1 MKIQKFFSLITC
13 IVFLGVVESCSQ
25 PSQSR
30 ELPAED
36 FAAALKREDVQILDV
51 RTSTEFGSFRLKDAL
66 HADWFQ
72 KQEYAERTR
81 HLDKKKPVY
90 VYCLTGIRSRQAA
103 AELSSRGFEA
113 YNLTGGLNVYRR
125 QGYEVEINEKVRQIT
140 LEDYKNLIPEK
151 GYALVDFGAKW
162 CPPCKVLEPR
172 LDALAKKHQ
181 DLFYLVKVDGGTQTD
196 ILKPL
201 NVQSF
206 PTLLVYKDG
215 REIWR
220 KEGLPDDQEI
230 LSQMQ

>member
-1 MKIQKFFSLITC
+1 MQLKKLLA
-13 IVFLGVVESCSQ
+13 IVTALLLVATLESCSQ
-25 PSQSR
+25 PSQIR
-30 ELPAED
+30 EIPAEE
-36 FAAALKREDVQILDV
+36 FAAAVGRKDVQILDV
-51 RTSTEFGSFRLKDAL
+51 RTSTEFGSFRLKNAM

-72 KQEYAERTR
+72 KHEYAERTR
-81 HLDKKKPVY
+81 HLDRKKPVY

-103 AELSSRGFEA
+103 AELASRGFEA
-113 YNLTGGLNVYRR
+113 YNLTGGLNVWRR
-125 QGYEVEINEKVRQIT
+125 QGYELEINENVRQIS

-151 GYALVDFGAKW
+151 GYAVVDFGAKW

-215 REIWR
+215 KEIWR

>member
-1 MKIQKFFSLITC
+1 MQLQRLLTIAVAIILMASL
-13 IVFLGVVESCSQ
+13 ESCSQ
-25 PSQSR
+25 PSQMR
-30 ELPAED
+30 EIPAED
-36 FAAALKREDVQILDV
+36 FASAINGKSVQILDV
-51 RTSTEFGSFRLKDAL
+51 RTSTEFGSFRLKNAM

-72 KQEYAERTR
+72 KQEYAERTK

-103 AELSSRGFEA
+103 QELSSRGFEA
-113 YNLTGGLNVYRR
+113 YNLTGGLNVWRR
-125 QGYEVEINEKVRQIT
+125 QGYELEINENVRQISM
-140 LEDYKNLIPEK
+140 EEYRNLIPEK
-151 GYALVDFGAKW
+151 GYAVVDFGAKW

-181 DLFYLVKVDGGTQTD
+181 DLFYLVKVDGGTQTE

-201 NVQSF
+201 KVQGF

-215 REIWR
+215 KEIWR

-230 LSQMQ
+230 LNQMQ